1 MKAQGLKPE
10 KVHEFKLIAYTVH
23 RSMPLLDGS
32 MKYVRGWGGG
42 GGQRVHGS
50 ECL

>member
-1 MKAQGLKPE
+1 MKAQGSKPE

-32 MKYVRGWGGG
+32 MKYVRG
-42 GGQRVHGS
+42 GQRVHGS